1 MEVRLESRSEA
12 SAREGAE
19 VRGKRRRPMGE
30 AAPLPAAA
38 AREAAEDLCR
48 GEQEWLERLAGDP
61 ASFAAVEREVHDRL
75 RGHAD
80 RFVAGLLARVG
91 ERPETARHVREAVA
105 AAEVPL
111 RAVEKNGG
119 R

>member
-1 MEVRLESRSEA
+1 MEVRLESRVEA
-12 SAREGAE
+12 SAREAAD
-19 VRGKRRRPMGE
+19 VRGKRRRPMGA
-30 AAPLPAAA
+30 AAPLPQAV
-38 AREAAEDLCR
+38 AREAAEDLCGSER
-48 GEQEWLERLAGDP
+48 EWLERLSGDP

-91 ERPETARHVREAVA
+91 ARPELARHAQDAVA

-111 RAVEKNGG
+111 RALEKNGG